1 MVYWYTKNHNL
12 GIPTFEGLGIENV
25 GIFYR
30 HLSDFYVHL
39 ADFVVNWYVYFAR
52 FGVLFKKNLAT
63 LLCRFEVGIT

>member
-25 GIFYR
+25 GIFYG
-30 HLSDFYVHL
+30 HLS
-39 ADFVVNWYVYFAR
+39 DFVVNWYVYFAR